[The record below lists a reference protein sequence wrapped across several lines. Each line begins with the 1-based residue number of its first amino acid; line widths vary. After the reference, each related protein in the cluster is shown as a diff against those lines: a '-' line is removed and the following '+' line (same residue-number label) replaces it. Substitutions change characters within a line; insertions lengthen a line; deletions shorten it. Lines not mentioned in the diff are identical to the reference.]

1 MIEIKN
7 VTKIF
12 NEKQANELIVLKN
25 FNLKIQKSKLV
36 LLKGVSGSGKSTI
49 LSLIAGLY
57 RPNIGEIIVKNQS
70 LSKLSL
76 NYLSRFRRKNIGIIF
91 QNFNLIPTLSTLD
104 NILLPTLVDK
114 EKKQNYANLLLEKFK
129 LEDKSKILTK
139 NLSGGEQQRVAII
152 RALINQPDI
161 ILADEPTANLDKKL
175 SLELLDYLL
184 FMKETNKTIIVAT
197 HDSLLLESKLSDEI
211 IDVKKEN

>member
-129 LEDKSKILTK
+129 LKDKSKILIK

>member
-129 LEDKSKILTK
+129 LKDKSKILTK